1 MFSPIGEQQS
11 NVKAVPRIIQ
21 LYLVFV
27 VLAGLGIVF
36 ILHEGSRLSP
46 PPGSP
51 PQGTVVTEPE
61 VVSGLHPQG
70 HRLADAVLARL
81 GENAKAD
88 LTRFFLQL
96 LIVITVSY
104 SIGWV
109 FTKIGQPA
117 VVGEMMAGVL
127 LGPSFF
133 GWLAPSAFH
142 FVFVA
147 SSLEPLH
154 LFSQI
159 GVCLFMFA
167 VGMDMDLSEIRQK
180 AHAALVISHVSIIL
194 PALFGITLAY
204 VFYQQLA
211 QPGAPFISFALFTAI
226 SMSIT
231 AFPVLVRIL
240 QDRGVLK
247 TPLGRTAAACA
258 AIGDVTAWGLLAFV
272 VAFASSG
279 DFAATASCFGLVLLF
294 VAIMFYV
301 VRPNL
306 PRWLGA
312 QALARDQP
320 KKSVLAIVIAI
331 VLACALTTQMI
342 GIRALFGSFV
352 AGLVMPATSG
362 FRAKLGVRVEN
373 VSSVLLLPV
382 FFAFSGLRTQIGLLH
397 DRSDWLIGLLIILL
411 ATAGKFAGT
420 ALSARVAGIKWRES
434 FQLGALMN
442 TRGLMELIALNLGY
456 ELGILSQRVFSML
469 VLMALTT
476 TILTG
481 PLLTLFGSK
490 RRNPDL
496 MPTALDHVTSAS

>member
-1 MFSPIGEQQS
+1 M
-11 NVKAVPRIIQ
+11 PRIIQ
-21 LYLVFV
+21 LYLL
-27 VLAGLGIVF
+27 VLTIAGLAILV
-36 ILHEGSRLSP
+36 ILHEGRQLP
-46 PPGSP
+46 PPKGP
-51 PQGTVVTEPE
+51 ARQGAVAAAPARDQHQTSSNVFETV
-61 VVSGLHPQG
+61 LN
-70 HRLADAVLARL
+70 RLDK
-81 GENAKAD
+81 NANDD

-96 LIVITVSY
+96 LIVVGASY
-104 SIGWV
+104 AIGWL
-109 FTKIGQPA
+109 FTKIGEPA

-133 GWLAPSAFH
+133 GWLAPGAFH
-142 FVFVA
+142 FVFAA

-154 LFSQI
+154 LFSQM

-167 VGMDMDLSEIRQK
+167 VGMEMDPSELRQK
-180 AHAALVISHVSIIL
+180 AHTALVISHVSIIL
-194 PALFGITLAY
+194 PALLGVTLAY

-211 QPGAPFISFALFTAI
+211 QPGASFVPFALFTAL

-247 TPLGRTAAACA
+247 TSLGRTATACA
-258 AIGDVTAWGLLAFV
+258 AVGDVTAWGLLAFV
-272 VAFASSG
+272 VAFATSG
-279 DFAATASCFGLVLLF
+279 DLVATAGCFGLVLLF
-294 VAIMFYV
+294 VGLMFYV
-301 VRPNL
+301 IKPNL
-306 PRWLGA
+306 PHWLGVK
-312 QALARDQP
+312 ALERDNP
-320 KKSVLAIVIAI
+320 SKSVLAIVIAI
-331 VLACALTTQMI
+331 VLTCALTTQLI

-352 AGLVMPATSG
+352 AGLVMPVTAG

-373 VSSVLLLPV
+373 VSSVLLLPI

-397 DRSDWLIGLLIILL
+397 DQSDWLICLLIILV
-411 ATAGKFAGT
+411 ATAGKLGGT
-420 ALSARVAGIKWRES
+420 AITARVAGMKWRES

-469 VLMALTT
+469 VLMALIT

-481 PLLTLFGSK
+481 PLLALFGSK

-496 MPTALDHVTSAS
+496 MPAPDYVA